1 MLPILKIWAGK
12 CLTQTVAFL
21 TALMALEQ
29 NWSANHCFRF
39 LACTGLASETR
50 PDECA
55 FGSLLPFSPLNPLLF
70 RKPALLLSSPL
81 LPLSS
86 PSHALLLLYNFSSWH
101 LLLCLAQS
109 QVPNRSSINI
119 CWTDL
124 NPTLSTERKRAYLR
138 SPPPSPALSIQ
149 SNSFKAGLSF
159 EKAEPWGVTREKRLR
174 KL

>member
-1 MLPILKIWAGK
+1 MLPILKTWAGK
-12 CLTQTVAFL
+12 CLTQIVAFL

-39 LACTGLASETR
+39 LGLHWASKWNQAR
-50 PDECA
+50 ECA

-70 RKPALLLSSPL
+70 RKPALLLSSPP

-86 PSHALLLLYNFSSWH
+86 PSHALLLLYHFSSWH

-119 CWTDL
+119 WWIEL
-124 NPTLSTERKRAYLR
+124 NPTLSTERKRAYLL

-149 SNSFKAGLSF
+149 VNSFKAGLSF
-159 EKAEPWGVTREKRLR
+159 EKADPEGWREKRD
-174 KL
+174 